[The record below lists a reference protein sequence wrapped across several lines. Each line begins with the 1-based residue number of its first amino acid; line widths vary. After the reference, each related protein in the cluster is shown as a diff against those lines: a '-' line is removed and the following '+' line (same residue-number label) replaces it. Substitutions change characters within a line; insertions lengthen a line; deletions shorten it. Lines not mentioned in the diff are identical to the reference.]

1 MSNEHI
7 KKFLDE
13 YLAKPS
19 NDYAVLITGCWG
31 SGKTYFISQYMGG
44 KKIHKVR
51 DWLMDSVNRTV
62 VYISL
67 FGVKSRDD
75 IENRI
80 FEVLH
85 PHLEETENSD
95 FAKSGIS
102 LIKALAS
109 LTPLTKDFGAQACDA
124 MVLFND
130 ALCKKAKRSKKG
142 LVVVFDDVERTDM
155 DSPELLGYINEYVEH
170 LGVSCILLADKERW
184 DEANAMPV
192 NRPTL
197 HRLASTQEKVIGKI
211 FNIQTTIDD
220 VLAVWLKDNEFLDE
234 RLLKILRK
242 HESIIKEVIQRSSVN
257 NFRSLKHTLLE
268 LERFVKTTSIWT
280 YLEKQEFTELFLR
293 EFIALRYSIY
303 LGELKASDIGVSNY
317 LVQMHDKEKEDS
329 PYDKFQKKYRG
340 FDFLSEYSVDYA
352 KSWKNIFMKYFGE
365 NVIMADVVNNVIRNE
380 IWFEGH
386 DKYWMSKV
394 GNFFMCD
401 EDADGIEA
409 LETFYKSVKE
419 GKNLNA
425 NNLYQLY
432 YKLVYFADIG
442 ALKENKEAFQRLILD
457 CAREHTKK
465 LKPYNMEPADYY
477 VSYFG
482 ESGKNHQDDNEEFWL
497 KLKAIFD
504 PFQEKID
511 NQKVNRAIDEFYQ
524 KFLPDSSDVYSL
536 VTSYEWKEKNFSYF
550 FSEFLAHDPKMG
562 WHKHIVRAISDLKG
576 FEKSDAK
583 IKDWCKRLLP
593 LADAQWKKCLK
604 APKPLRNSQLSIFYL
619 QKALKEIA
627 G

>member
-31 SGKTYFISQYMGG
+31 SGKTHFISRYMGG
-44 KKIHKVR
+44 QKVHKVR

-67 FGVKSRDD
+67 FGVKSRKD

-85 PHLEETENSD
+85 PHLKETEDSYL
-95 FAKSGIS
+95 AQSGMC

-109 LTPLTKDFGAQACDA
+109 LTPITKDLGKYACDA
-124 MVLFND
+124 MSLFNKT
-130 ALCKKAKRSKKG
+130 LCEKAKRSKKG

-220 VLAVWLKDNEFLDE
+220 VLSAWLNDNEFLDK

-242 HESIIKEVIQRSSVN
+242 NETIIKDVIQRSGVN

-268 LERFVKTTSIWT
+268 LERFVRITSIWKF
-280 YLEKQEFTELFLR
+280 LEKQEFTELFLR

-303 LGELKASDIGVSNY
+303 IGVLNASDIGVSNY
-317 LVQMHDKEKEDS
+317 LNQIQDKTVDDS

-352 KSWKNIFMKYFGE
+352 KSWIYIFKSCFGE
-365 NVIMADVVNNVIRNE
+365 NIISVDMVNNVIRDE
-380 IWFEGH
+380 I
-386 DKYWMSKV
+386 
-394 GNFFMCD
+394 
-401 EDADGIEA
+401 
-409 LETFYKSVKE
+409 
-419 GKNLNA
+419 
-425 NNLYQLY
+425 
-432 YKLVYFADIG
+432 
-442 ALKENKEAFQRLILD
+442 
-457 CAREHTKK
+457 
-465 LKPYNMEPADYY
+465 
-477 VSYFG
+477 
-482 ESGKNHQDDNEEFWL
+482 
-497 KLKAIFD
+497 
-504 PFQEKID
+504 
-511 NQKVNRAIDEFYQ
+511 
-524 KFLPDSSDVYSL
+524 
-536 VTSYEWKEKNFSYF
+536 
-550 FSEFLAHDPKMG
+550 
-562 WHKHIVRAISDLKG
+562 
-576 FEKSDAK
+576 
-583 IKDWCKRLLP
+583 
-593 LADAQWKKCLK
+593 
-604 APKPLRNSQLSIFYL
+604 
-619 QKALKEIA
+619 
-627 G
+627 

>member
-1 MSNEHI
+1 MSNKHI

-13 YLAKPS
+13 YLSKTS

-31 SGKTYFISQYMGG
+31 SGKTYFVSQYMGG
-44 KKIHKVR
+44 KKVHKIR

-67 FGVKSRDD
+67 FGAKSRDD

-85 PHLEETENSD
+85 PHLKKTEDSG
-95 FAKSGIS
+95 FAQSGMC

-109 LTPLTKDFGAQACDA
+109 LTPVTKDLGKYACDA
-124 MVLFND
+124 MSLFND
-130 ALCKKAKRSKKG
+130 TLCEKAKKNKSG

-170 LGVSCILLADKERW
+170 MGVSCILLADKERW

-192 NRPTL
+192 ERPTL
-197 HRLASTQEKVIGKI
+197 HRLASTQEKIIGKI
-211 FNIQTTIDD
+211 FNIQTTIDE
-220 VLAVWLKDNEFLDE
+220 VLAVWLKDKEFLDV
-234 RLLKILRK
+234 RLLEILRK
-242 HESIIKEVIQRSSVN
+242 NEMIIKEIIRLSGVN
-257 NFRSLKHTLLE
+257 NFRSLKHTLLD
-268 LERFVKTTSIWT
+268 LERFVRTTSIWK
-280 YLEKQEFTELFLR
+280 YLEKREFAELFLR
-293 EFIALRYSIY
+293 EFVALRYSIY
-303 LGELKASDIGVSNY
+303 LGELKASDIGTSNY
-317 LVQMHDKEKEDS
+317 LAQIHDKEKEDS

-340 FDFLSEYSVDYA
+340 IDFLSEYSVDYA
-352 KSWKNIFMKYFGE
+352 ESWKNIFIKYFGE
-365 NVIMADVVNNVIRNE
+365 NVIMTDVVKNVVRNE

-394 GNFFMCD
+394 GDFFMCD
-401 EDADGIEA
+401 EDTDGIEA
-409 LETFYKSVKE
+409 LKTFYKSVDNGE
-419 GKNLNA
+419 ILDA
-425 NNLYQLY
+425 NNLYYLY
-432 YKLVYFADIG
+432 YRLIYFADIG
-442 ALKENKEAFQRLILD
+442 ALRENKAQFQTLILD
-457 CAREHTKK
+457 YARKYAKK
-465 LKPYNMEPADYY
+465 FKSYKMEPANYY

-482 ESGKNHQDDNEEFWL
+482 EHGKNGQEDNEEFWL
-497 KLKAIFD
+497 KLKTIFD
-504 PFQEKID
+504 PFQKKSDEQNI
-511 NQKVNRAIDEFYQ
+511 NGAIDKFFQ
-524 KFLPDSSDVYSL
+524 KFIPDSSDVYSL
-536 VTSYEWKEKNFSYF
+536 VTSNEWKEKDFTYF
-550 FSEFLAHDPKMG
+550 FSEFLAHNPKMG
-562 WHKHIVRAISDLKG
+562 WHNHMVRAISDLKG

-619 QKALKEIA
+619 QKALKGIA

>member
-44 KKIHKVR
+44 KKVHKIR

-67 FGVKSRDD
+67 FGVKSRND

-85 PHLEETENSD
+85 PHLKETEESYL
-95 FAKSGIS
+95 AQSGMN

-109 LTPLTKDFGAQACDA
+109 LTPITKDLGKYACDA
-124 MVLFND
+124 MSLFNKS
-130 ALCKKAKRSKKG
+130 LCEKAKRSKKG

-170 LGVSCILLADKERW
+170 LGVSCILLADKDRW

-197 HRLASTQEKVIGKI
+197 HRLASTQEKVIGKT

-220 VLAVWLKDNEFLDE
+220 VLSAWLNDNEFLDK

-242 HESIIKEVIQRSSVN
+242 NETIIKDVIQRSGVN

-268 LERFVKTTSIWT
+268 LERFVRITSIWKF
-280 YLEKQEFTELFLR
+280 LEKQEFTELFLR

-303 LGELKASDIGVSNY
+303 IGVLKASDIGVSNY
-317 LVQMHDKEKEDS
+317 LNQIQDKTVDDS

-340 FDFLSEYSVDYA
+340 FDFLSECSVDYA
-352 KSWKNIFMKYFGE
+352 KAWLNIFIKYFGE
-365 NVIMADVVNNVIRNE
+365 SVISVDVINNVVRNE

-394 GNFFMCD
+394 GDFFMFD
-401 EDADGIEA
+401 ENADGLEA
-409 LETFYKSVKE
+409 LKIFYKSVDN
-419 GKNLNA
+419 GKIQKA
-425 NNLYQLY
+425 NNLYYLY

-442 ALKENKEAFQRLILD
+442 ALKENKAAFQKLILEY
-457 CAREHTKK
+457 ARKYAKK
-465 LKPYNMEPADYY
+465 FKSYNMDPAEHY
-477 VSYFG
+477 VSLFG
-482 ESGKNHQDDNEEFWL
+482 EHGKNGQNDNEEFWL
-497 KLKAIFD
+497 KLKKIFD
-504 PFQEKID
+504 PFQKQYD
-511 NQKVNRAIDEFYQ
+511 DQKNKQAIDEFFQ
-524 KFLPDSSDVYSL
+524 KFIPDSSDVRL
-536 VTSYEWKEKNFSYF
+536 LITSYEWNEKDFTYF
-550 FSEFLAHDPKMG
+550 FSGFINHDPKYG
-562 WHKHIVRAISDLKG
+562 WHKHVVHAISDLNTIERK
-576 FEKSDAK
+576 DAK
-583 IKDWCKRLLP
+583 IKAWCKKLLP
-593 LADAQWKKCLK
+593 FAEAQWKKYLK
-604 APKPLRNSQLSIFYL
+604 EPKPLKNSQLSVFYL
-619 QKALKEIA
+619 QKTLKEIA

>member
-7 KKFLDE
+7 RKFLDE

-31 SGKTYFISQYMGG
+31 SGKTYFVSQYMGG
-44 KKIHKVR
+44 KKVHKVR

-67 FGVKSRDD
+67 FGVKTRDD

-80 FEVLH
+80 FEILH
-85 PHLEETENSD
+85 PHLKETENSYL
-95 FAKSGIS
+95 AQSGMS

-109 LTPLTKDFGAQACDA
+109 LTPITRDLGKYACDA
-124 MVLFND
+124 MGLFNKS
-130 ALCKKAKRSKKG
+130 LCEKAKRCKKG

-184 DEANAMPV
+184 DEANSMRV
-192 NRPTL
+192 ERPTL

-477 VSYFG
+477 ISYFG

-550 FSEFLAHDPKMG
+550 FSEFLAHDPKLG
-562 WHKHIVRAISDLKG
+562 WHKHIVHAISDLKRI
-576 FEKSDAK
+576 ENRDAK
-583 IKDWCKRLLP
+583 IKEWCKNLL
-593 LADAQWKKCLK
+593 LFADAQWKEYLK
-604 APKPLRNSQLSIFYL
+604 APKPLKNSQLSLFYL